1 MRETYMTLP
10 ETARLL
16 RLSEK
21 SGYRLAQSGRLP
33 GAAKVGGQWRVNVE
47 KLKAW
52 LDAGGDSQLPK
63 PRPRQSMTT

>member
-10 ETARLL
+10 ETAQLL

-52 LDAGGDSQLPK
+52 LDAGGDSHRRPPK
-63 PRPRQSMTT
+63 SR